1 MLSSTSVVSFL
12 LPLLAAAAPLE
23 ERQLPGVLPTTL
35 NTPGNFTLTQET
47 HGLQLRSG
55 PIEYYNLFY
64 RYGVEPP
71 ALVAAGAA
79 IASAAPTI
87 LATTGLVP
95 TPVAD
100 AIGSVIAALPT
111 AVSGLTG
118 SVSEGLGGLTGR
130 MVRRKAQVVG
140 QANSYP
146 VNSYDTAYMIPL
158 LIGNSNLWINVDTGS
173 ADLWASST
181 LQPANQ
187 TKNHNTY
194 DPSTGVLQKNL
205 TWGLT
210 YLDGSYAKG
219 IVYNDTLA
227 MSAQKFPNQVVG
239 VALNMSSSFINAAY
253 DGLMGLGFSNLNS
266 VRPTK
271 QKTFFES
278 VKSTLAAPLFT
289 SLLRRNAIGSYTFGY
304 IDPKSYNG
312 SISYVPVVN
321 TSGWW
326 QFQAS
331 NYRVGTSGTVVS
343 KSFGAVVDTGTTLL
357 ALPNDVVTAYW
368 NTVAKATYSSTW
380 GAWIY
385 PCSTKLPTFTLFA
398 PGANMTVPGSYL
410 NYGQVDYAGN
420 CYGGLQSNGG
430 MSVAILGDIF
440 IKSQFIVYDQTQT
453 TYRLGFARQNNVTY
467 T

>member
-1 MLSSTSVVSFL
+1 MPSSASVLSFL
-12 LPLLAAAAPLE
+12 FPLLAAAAPLE
-23 ERQLPGVLPTTL
+23 ERQLPGVLSTTL
-35 NTPGNFTLTQET
+35 NGPGNFTLNQET

-55 PIEYYNLFY
+55 PIEYQNLFY
-64 RYGVEPP
+64 RYGFQPP
-71 ALVAAGAA
+71 ALVVAGAA

-87 LATTGLVP
+87 LATTGLIP
-95 TPVAD
+95 TPVAE
-100 AIGSVIAALPT
+100 AVGSVLAAVPT
-111 AVSGLTG
+111 AVSGL
-118 SVSEGLGGLTGR
+118 SEGLGGLTGR

-158 LIGNSNLWINVDTGS
+158 YLGPSNLWINIDTGS
-173 ADLWASST
+173 ADMWAFST
-181 LQPANQ
+181 LMPANQ
-187 TKNHNTY
+187 SKNHNLY
-194 DPSTGVLQKNL
+194 DPSSGVLQKNL

-219 IVYNDTLA
+219 IVYNDTFTMA
-227 MSAQKFPNQVVG
+227 TQKFPNQVVG
-239 VALNMSSSFINAAY
+239 VALNASSSFVNAAY
-253 DGLMGLGFSNLNS
+253 DGLMGLGFSTINS
-266 VRPTK
+266 VRPTR
-271 QKTFFES
+271 QKTFFDN
-278 VKSTLAAPLFT
+278 VKNTLAAPLFT
-289 SLLRRNAIGSYTFGY
+289 SLLKKGAIGSYTFGY

-312 SISYVPVVN
+312 SISYVPVN
-321 TSGWW
+321 NASGWW

-331 NYRVGTSGTVVS
+331 NYRVGTTGSVVS

-357 ALPNDVVTAYW
+357 ALPNDIVTAYW
-368 NTVAKATYSSTW
+368 NAVPKATYSNTW
-380 GAWIY
+380 GAYIY

-440 IKSQFIVYDQTQT
+440 IKSQFIVYDQTQP

>member
-87 LATTGLVP
+87 LATTGL
-95 TPVAD
+95 
-100 AIGSVIAALPT
+100 
-111 AVSGLTG
+111 
-118 SVSEGLGGLTGR
+118 
-130 MVRRKAQVVG
+130 VVG